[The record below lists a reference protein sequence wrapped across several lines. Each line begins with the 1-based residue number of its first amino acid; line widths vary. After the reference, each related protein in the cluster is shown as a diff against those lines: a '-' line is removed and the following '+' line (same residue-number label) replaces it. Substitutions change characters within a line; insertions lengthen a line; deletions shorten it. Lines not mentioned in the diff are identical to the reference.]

1 MKVYTI
7 KFTMVYA
14 DGSSS
19 FSSSGNP
26 SEEKIRSD
34 FYEKLKETVAEEN
47 VFHVYAV
54 FYVNRD
60 EVVDTITLSGAE
72 EINIFLEG

>member
-1 MKVYTI
+1 
-7 KFTMVYA
+7 MVYA

-34 FYEKLKETVAEEN
+34 FYEKLKETITEEN
-47 VFHVYAV
+47 VIYVYAV

-60 EVVDTITLSGAE
+60 KIIDTIILSGAE